1 MMVFAV
7 TLHNIPEGMA
17 VGVTFAGALI
27 GNTGI
32 TMAGAFALALGIA
45 IQNFPEGAIISMPLK
60 SEGMSKPKAFLYGML
75 SGIVEPIGAIITILL
90 ANNKGKVNWIKE
102 VEKSNDYQITV
113 NNCNEKETIV
123 PNEVLNE
130 ISKKLNNISDNGPW
144 TGDNNKCYSS
154 LIISFSKES
163 QIEYITIKLI
173 DNNSFVLSTSGND
186 RYYTNSAELNN
197 YINELINTY

>member
-1 MMVFAV
+1 MDKKKYIILLS
-7 TLHNIPEGMA
+7 TL
-17 VGVTFAGALI
+17 
-27 GNTGI
+27 
-32 TMAGAFALALGIA
+32 A
-45 IQNFPEGAIISMPLK
+45 IFII
-60 SEGMSKPKAFLYGML
+60 
-75 SGIVEPIGAIITILL
+75 AIITILL

-102 VEKSNDYQITV
+102 VEKSNDYQITI

-144 TGDNNKCYSS
+144 TGDNNNCYSS
-154 LIISFSKES
+154 LIISFSKEN

>member
-1 MMVFAV
+1 MDKKKYIILLS
-7 TLHNIPEGMA
+7 TL
-17 VGVTFAGALI
+17 
-27 GNTGI
+27 
-32 TMAGAFALALGIA
+32 A
-45 IQNFPEGAIISMPLK
+45 IFII
-60 SEGMSKPKAFLYGML
+60 
-75 SGIVEPIGAIITILL
+75 AIITILL

-154 LIISFSKES
+154 LIISFSKEN

-173 DNNSFVLSTSGND
+173 DNNSFVLSASGND

>member
-1 MMVFAV
+1 MDKKKYIILLS
-7 TLHNIPEGMA
+7 TL
-17 VGVTFAGALI
+17 
-27 GNTGI
+27 
-32 TMAGAFALALGIA
+32 A
-45 IQNFPEGAIISMPLK
+45 IFII
-60 SEGMSKPKAFLYGML
+60 
-75 SGIVEPIGAIITILL
+75 AIITILL

-123 PNEVLNE
+123 PNEVLKE

>member
-1 MMVFAV
+1 MDKKKYIILLS
-7 TLHNIPEGMA
+7 TL
-17 VGVTFAGALI
+17 
-27 GNTGI
+27 
-32 TMAGAFALALGIA
+32 A
-45 IQNFPEGAIISMPLK
+45 IFII
-60 SEGMSKPKAFLYGML
+60 
-75 SGIVEPIGAIITILL
+75 AIITILL

-154 LIISFSKES
+154 LIISFSKEN
-163 QIEYITIKLI
+163 QI